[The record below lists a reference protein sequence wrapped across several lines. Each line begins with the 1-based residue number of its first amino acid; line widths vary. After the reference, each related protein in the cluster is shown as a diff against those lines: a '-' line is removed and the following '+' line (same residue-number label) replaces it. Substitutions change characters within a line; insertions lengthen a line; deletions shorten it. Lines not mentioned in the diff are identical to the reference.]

1 MKKLVFMSVC
11 VAPPPFQ
18 SQHNMTA
25 PDWVSPD
32 VMKKLQKLKDF
43 GFQVKAVVPSQISF
57 KVSDLSTDIY

>member
-11 VAPPPFQ
+11 VAPPLQ

-43 GFQVKAVVPSQISF
+43 GFQVKAVVPSQLSF

>member
-11 VAPPPFQ
+11 VPPPQ

-25 PDWVSPD
+25 PNWVSLD

-43 GFQVKAVVPSQISF
+43 GFQVKAVVPSQLSF